1 MPEKAVQ
8 IIESTDR
15 MLVDSLIKMDE
26 FVDVIIPRGGKS
38 LIQKITD
45 SATIPVIKH
54 LDGNC
59 HIYVDEFSDI
69 ETNGP
74 KEQLFP
80 IIEFFSINTG
90 LLILKVLELF
100 DSVKFEFNKN
110 SKPDFSP
117 VIVPISMNFL
127 H

>member
-1 MPEKAVQ
+1 MQFFNLLLSPMV
-8 IIESTDR
+8 
-15 MLVDSLIKMDE
+15 
-26 FVDVIIPRGGKS
+26 
-38 LIQKITD
+38 
-45 SATIPVIKH
+45 
-54 LDGNC
+54 
-59 HIYVDEFSDI
+59 EFSDI
-69 ETNGP
+69 ERNGP

>member
-1 MPEKAVQ
+1 MQFFNLLLSP
-8 IIESTDR
+8 
-15 MLVDSLIKMDE
+15 M
-26 FVDVIIPRGGKS
+26 
-38 LIQKITD
+38 
-45 SATIPVIKH
+45 
-54 LDGNC
+54 
-59 HIYVDEFSDI
+59 DEFSDI

-127 H
+127 HWIWFTIKLFLIMWLIIWGISYSPLDENSSLSTASKKTFVLKIHAAKIF